1 MIKQTLLFGNRA
13 YLSLKLNQLVIE
25 LPDIPEKPK
34 QPITRPIED
43 IGILI
48 IESHQVTLTSALLS
62 SLLEN
67 NVAVITCDSRHMPN
81 GLLLPLSGNTIQSER
96 YLAQISCSLPL
107 KNNCG
112 NRLSCQRL
120 PIKEKCLRSGIIKR
134 ANAWLYGAAT

>member
-67 NVAVITCDSRHMPN
+67 NVAVITCDSGTCLMVC
-81 GLLLPLSGNTIQSER
+81 
-96 YLAQISCSLPL
+96 CSHCQATPYKASVTWL
-107 KNNCG
+107 K
-112 NRLSCQRL
+112 SHA
-120 PIKEKCLRSGIIKR
+120 PSH
-134 ANAWLYGAAT
+134 